1 MKNKS
6 SKITAYELLR
16 QKDLLSEAQF
26 NELEAYRAR
35 GFFSVRYEIRFLVF
49 LAVSLFTTGSG
60 IFIYTHINSVG
71 HISLLAII
79 ALAAIAC
86 YYFSFKSAQG
96 FSKQQ
101 QASAGTVHDYLE
113 LGANLLGGL
122 FIGYLQAQFSLFGEH
137 TDMAT
142 LLTTLLYF
150 YGAYYFDNRA
160 VLSLAITGL
169 CAFAGFTASPSG
181 ILHNPFQSHYMLAY
195 YGIAIA
201 LLLALWTIVAE
212 KKNIKRHF
220 NPTYLGFSLHIF
232 AIACLSLLTD
242 ERFLLAFLILIS
254 GMFYFYKLAFKTHNL
269 HYLVVAFL
277 YAFIG
282 LSIVLGQLLL
292 KSDGVFLLMYA
303 SPFYLALAIYC
314 FIKVLKKF
322 KTANDSLY

>member
-16 QKDLLSEAQF
+16 QKELLSETQF

-35 GFFSVRYEIRFLVF
+35 GLFSVRYEIRFLMF
-49 LAVSLFTTGSG
+49 LAVTLFTTGSG

-71 HISLLAII
+71 HLALLALI

-86 YYFSFKSAQG
+86 YYFSFKFAQG

-101 QASAGTVHDYLE
+101 QTSTGVLHDYLV
-113 LGANLLGGL
+113 LAANLLGGL
-122 FIGYLQAQFSLFGEH
+122 FIAYLQVQFSVFGEH
-137 TDMAT
+137 TDVAT

-160 VLSLAITGL
+160 VLSLAITGI
-169 CAFAGFTASPSG
+169 CAFFGFTASPSG
-181 ILHNPFQSHYMLAY
+181 ILHNPFQGEYLLAY

-201 LLLALWTIVAE
+201 LLLAAWTVVAE
-212 KKNIKRHF
+212 KKNIKLHF
-220 NPTYLGFSLHIF
+220 NPTYLGFALHVF
-232 AIACLSLLTD
+232 AIACLSLLT
-242 ERFLLAFLILIS
+242 EEGFFLPFLILIS
-254 GMFYFYKLAFKTHNL
+254 GMFYFFKLAFKTYTL
-269 HYLVVAFL
+269 HYLVFAFI

-282 LSIVLGQLLL
+282 LSITLGQVLL
-292 KSDGVFLLMYA
+292 KGDGVFLLMYA
-303 SPFYLALAIYC
+303 GPFYLAIAIYC

-322 KTANDSLY
+322 KTANDSLH